1 MVEQILDSI
10 GAAIGS
16 IIGFIPQLLAF
27 LLVLGVGFL
36 LAKGAQKLVGALLD
50 RVGFDGLVERG
61 GVKQWMAR
69 SRYDASDL
77 LARGVFWVSM
87 LFVLQLAFGVFG
99 PNPVSA
105 ILTGLIGYL
114 PNVFAAALIIIVA
127 AAVSAVVRDVIDAA
141 TSALSYGRMLANGTA
156 IAIMVVAAF
165 AAASQLGIAPAID
178 NGLFYAGLAA
188 LVGIA
193 VVAIGGAGITPM
205 REYWARTLR
214 RLESEAPAIRAEVSQ
229 APGRVEERTR
239 ERREQVRAAT
249 EEAREPVVRA
259 WDRVAR
265 SGVDRHPALSR
276 PREAPPADMPKG
288 LRQGPRYLADCY

>member
-50 RVGFDGLVERG
+50 RVGFDRLVERG

-165 AAASQLGIAPAID
+165 AAASQLGIAPAIV

-188 LVGIA
+188 VVGIA

-249 EEAREPVVRA
+249 EEAREPVGA
-259 WDRVAR
+259 GMG
-265 SGVDRHPALSR
+265 SG
-276 PREAPPADMPKG
+276 
-288 LRQGPRYLADCY
+288 GPERRR